1 MRELVRRPLVAV
13 TAAIVSLISLPA
25 DAATEHPVR
34 TTPAGEFQPAR
45 GANHFAWEQ
54 NTKAQPNHYD
64 AFVQPDG
71 GAPTR
76 VNRPRF
82 NAAMGGIDGNL
93 LVFQQ
98 YRKERSDLFLYDLIT
113 GGRSRLPRRVNSRL
127 WEYWPSI
134 SEPWLLF
141 GRWKMPKGARQLI
154 LHNLATGEQRVLHR
168 VGSGKAFIDPGQV
181 NGDFVVWS
189 TCPAKGRCQV
199 YRYQISSGT
208 RVQLGNPG
216 SFQRAPSVNPDG
228 TVFLSRGAKGC
239 GGSVRIVKIS
249 PDGTET
255 VLVQFPEGLDSR
267 DTFAYMEESGVTHL
281 YYERFA
287 CGKRTGSD
295 IYEVLDPEVG
305 SITIRKEA
313 NPEGP
318 ENFQFDPSPNLGPF
332 DFFLDDDTDPA
343 LPNEVT
349 VQDLPTGQ
357 TYTVT
362 EVNVPSGWQLTNIT
376 CVGGGPNTTTA
387 GNTATIGLD
396 PGENV
401 VCTFTNTQE

>member
-1 MRELVRRPLVAV
+1 MKPIRPLLVAAA
-13 TAAIVSLISLPA
+13 TATATLIPFPA
-25 DAATEHPVR
+25 EAATERPVR

-45 GANHFAWEQ
+45 GPNHFAWEQ

-64 AFVQPDG
+64 VLAQADG
-71 GAPTR
+71 GGPVR
-76 VNRPRF
+76 VNRGRT
-82 NAAMGGIDGNL
+82 NAAMGGIDGEM
-93 LVFQQ
+93 LVYQQ
-98 YRKERSDLFLYDLIT
+98 YRKGKSDLFLYSLTT
-113 GGRSRLPRRVNSRL
+113 GARSRLPKRVNSRL

-134 SEPWLLF
+134 SQPWLLF

-154 LHNLATGEQRVLHR
+154 LHNLGTGEQRVLHR
-168 VGSGKAFIDPGQV
+168 VGSRKAFIDPGQV

-216 SFQRAPSVNPDG
+216 SFQRAPSVAPDG

-239 GGSVRIVKIS
+239 GASVRIIKVS
-249 PDGTET
+249 TDGTQT
-255 VLVQFPEGLDSR
+255 VLTQFPEGLDSR
-267 DTFAYMEESGVTHL
+267 DTFAYTEPSGVTHL

-295 IYEVLDPEVG
+295 IYEVIDPEEG
-305 SITIRKEA
+305 SITIRKDAVPNNAED
-313 NPEGP
+313 
-318 ENFQFDPSPNLGPF
+318 FQFDPSPNFAPF

-343 LPNEVT
+343 LPNEVAAPT
-349 VQDLPTGQ
+349 LPTGQ
-357 TYTVT
+357 TYTIS
-362 EVNVPSGWQLTNIT
+362 EVYIPSGWELTDLT
-376 CVGGGPNTTTA
+376 CTGGGPNTTTA
-387 GNTATIGLD
+387 GATATIGLD

-401 VCTFTNTQE
+401 VCTFTNTQT

>member
-1 MRELVRRPLVAV
+1 MPARSLLLTVAI
-13 TAAIVSLISLPA
+13 TAAALIPLPA
-25 DAATEHPVR
+25 RAATERPVL

-45 GANHFAWEQ
+45 GPNHFAWEQ

-64 AFVQPDG
+64 ALVQPVG

-82 NAAMGGIDGNL
+82 NAAMGGIDGDL
-93 LVFQQ
+93 LVYQQ
-98 YRKERSDLFLYDLIT
+98 YRKGRSDLFLYDLST
-113 GGRSRLPRRVNSRL
+113 GARSRLPRRVNSRL

-168 VGSGKAFIDPGQV
+168 VRSKKAFIDPGQV

-216 SFQRAPSVNPDG
+216 SFQRAPSVTPEG

-239 GGSVRIVKIS
+239 GGSVRIVKIA
-249 PDGTET
+249 PDGAET
-255 VLVQFPEGLDSR
+255 VLAQFPEGLDSR

-295 IYEVLDPEVG
+295 IYEVVDPETG
-305 SITIRKEA
+305 SITIRKDA
-313 NPEGP
+313 VPDHP

-332 DFFLDDDTDPA
+332 DFFLDDDDDPA
-343 LPNEVT
+343 LPNQVT
-349 VQDLPTGQ
+349 VSGLPAGQ
-357 TYTVT
+357 TYSVS
-362 EVNVPSGWQLTNIT
+362 EVNVPSGWQLTDVT
-376 CVGGGPNTTTA
+376 CVGGGPNTSTVGATA
-387 GNTATIGLD
+387 SIGLD

-401 VCTFTNTQE
+401 VCTFTNTQD